1 VDLEEFKYGRT
12 NISALRMV
20 DPTSQ
25 EVHNAVHDWTYGE
38 MRYGRVLQL
47 TPQQVK
53 VYIKFDHL

>member
-1 VDLEEFKYGRT
+1 
-12 NISALRMV
+12 MV

-53 VYIKFDHL
+53 VYIINSLLRVIKT